1 MRCECLPFGAVP
13 HSTRLFLDY
22 LAANP
27 KVAPFYPRTPS
38 FQDWVI
44 DESHLLRYD
53 SGRRERMAEI
63 LEAQNRAYGCGERT
77 IANLDRFRQGAAV
90 VVTGQQVGLFGGP
103 LFALLKALS
112 AVRFASVADKV
123 GVPVVPVFWLATED
137 HDLAE
142 VNHAT
147 ILSGEGDL
155 RRVEVPTR
163 GVEDAPVE
171 NVRFGEEI
179 LQAVEVAAGLLGPSE
194 ATDLLRE
201 SYRPGESLGSAFAH
215 LFARLFRDWGVILL
229 DASDPKLHAIAEP
242 IYRAAAQA
250 APEIDA
256 ALLDRGRAL
265 HSAGYH
271 EQVKVTPSSTLLFA
285 VRNGARVPIHRGNG
299 QFTVG
304 KERIAPSDL
313 LVQIAAAPEQFSAN
327 VLLRPVVQDYLLPTL
342 AYTGG
347 PAEVAYFAQ
356 AAVVY
361 EKLLARITPV
371 LPRFSATLVDPRAT
385 RLFAQYQIAFTELF
399 QGEEHVRELLSSRNL
414 PAELQQSF
422 DQAGESL
429 NSSLRQI
436 KEQLQRLDPTLMGA
450 EQRAASK
457 MRYQLERL
465 RSRAAKAE
473 LRRHAELTRQA
484 HHLSTLLYPDKVLQ
498 EREIAGICFLARY
511 GLGLLD
517 MIYECMQTNCTDHKL
532 LYI

>member
-1 MRCECLPFGAVP
+1 MRCECLSFGAIP

-22 LAANP
+22 LTGAG
-27 KVAPFYPRTPS
+27 KVAQFYPRTPS
-38 FQDWVI
+38 LQDWI
-44 DESHLLRYD
+44 FAESPLIQYD
-53 SGRRERMAEI
+53 SARRERVADI
-63 LEAQNRAYGCGERT
+63 LEAQNRAYGCGEQT
-77 IANLDRFRQGAAV
+77 IANLARFRQGASA

-112 AVRFASVADKV
+112 AVRFASVADQS
-123 GVPVVPVFWLATED
+123 GIPAVPVFWLATED

-147 ILSGEGDL
+147 FLGNEGEL
-155 RRVEVPTR
+155 RRIEVPTR
-163 GVEDAPVE
+163 AVQDAPVE

-179 LQAVEVAAGLLGPSE
+179 LGVVDVAAALLGASE

-201 SYRPGESLGSAFAH
+201 AYRPGESLGSAFAR
-215 LFARLFRDWGVILL
+215 LYARLFRNWGVILL
-229 DASDPKLHAIAEP
+229 DASDPSLHAVAEP

-250 APEIDA
+250 APEIDT
-256 ALLDRGRAL
+256 ALLERGRQL

-285 VRNGARVPIHRGNG
+285 IRDQARVPVHRSNG

-304 KERIAPSDL
+304 KERIAPPDL
-313 LVQIAAAPEQFSAN
+313 LAQIAAAPERFSAN
-327 VLLRPVVQDYLLPTL
+327 VLLRPVLQDYLLPTL

-347 PAEVAYFAQ
+347 PSEVAYFAQ

-361 EKLLARITPV
+361 EKLLGRVTPV

-385 RLFAQYQIAFTELF
+385 RLLAQYKVAFTDLF

-422 DQAGESL
+422 DRTEETL
-429 NSSLRQI
+429 HSSLQQI
-436 KEQLQRLDPTLMGA
+436 EEQLRRLDPSLVGA

-457 MRYQLERL
+457 MRYQLHRL
-465 RSRAAKAE
+465 HSRAAKAE
-473 LRRHAELTRQA
+473 LRRHQEISRHAR
-484 HHLSTLLYPDKVLQ
+484 HLSNLLYPDKVLQ
-498 EREIAGICFLARY
+498 ERQIAGIYFLARY
-511 GLGLLD
+511 GLGLLE
-517 MIYECMQTNCTDHKL
+517 MIYECMQTTCTGHKMI
-532 LYI
+532 YI